1 MESKRSCVANVLR
14 RQRSHYA
21 NAPNVA
27 ADVAGNR
34 NGKSFDEL
42 RTNTVH
48 SVQADESDAVPGLHM
63 TATDLET
70 HLVRAINART
80 GGRIQALRIQ
90 ILGER
95 TVLHGLSE
103 SYYAIQL
110 AVAGLIE
117 TLNALGL
124 DTPGRVDLNID
135 IIPSHPA
142 RV

>member
-1 MESKRSCVANVLR
+1 MESKRLRVANVPH

-21 NAPNVA
+21 NEPNMA
-27 ADVAGNR
+27 ADVARNR
-34 NGKSFDEL
+34 NGKSLDES
-42 RTNTVH
+42 RANTVH
-48 SVQADESDAVPGLHM
+48 SVQAEESGASPRLYM

-70 HLVRAINART
+70 HLVCAINART

-95 TVLHGLSE
+95 TVLHGFSG

-110 AVAGLIE
+110 AVAGLME

-124 DTPGRVDLNID
+124 DKPGRVDLNID
-135 IIPSHPA
+135 IIPSRPA
-142 RV
+142 RM